1 MKAIATDNLAKV
13 FGHLVAVDNISF
25 AWVLTSSPRWKPT
38 NREWNINLDK
48 VQPITSDDWSTTGS
62 NNAQEQTC

>member
-25 AWVLTSSPRWKPT
+25 AQVLTSSPRWKPIG
-38 NREWNINLDK
+38 EAGE
-48 VQPITSDDWSTTGS
+48 S
-62 NNAQEQTC
+62 

>member
-25 AWVLTSSPRWKPT
+25 AWVLTSSPRWKLIEEAGKANRT
-38 NREWNINLDK
+38 NADISL
-48 VQPITSDDWSTTGS
+48 
-62 NNAQEQTC
+62 